1 MVTVEAAARRTGSI
15 FTRAVT
21 WGTTTLSDIR
31 TGIQINGGAVATA
44 VFLAGALYIGN
55 LIRIDHEQI
64 LTQPIQT
71 QGQLTLIQST
81 VGSINTQVGTITA
94 ELPSLI
100 ERQNELEARVDCLQ
114 AVASSEFCEK
124 RRQKISR

>member
-1 MVTVEAAARRTGSI
+1 MVTLEVEPRTTQSSSI
-15 FTRAVT
+15 FARVVT
-21 WGTTTLSDIR
+21 WGKTTLSSIQS
-31 TGIQINGGAVATA
+31 GGQINWGNIITMVA
-44 VFLAGALYIGN
+44 LAALVYIGN
-55 LIRIDHEQI
+55 LIRIDHEQV

-81 VGSINTQVGTITA
+81 VSSINTQVATITA

-114 AVASSEFCEK
+114 AVASTEFCEK
-124 RRQKISR
+124 RRRK